1 MTFEHWAT
9 ALQTLAQL
17 GTLGFLIWY
26 ALETSWIRK
35 ASERQ
40 TEMVSSQLNMMRETL
55 NRQIQSDEI
64 RDTPVILWEKDFQKV
79 GFMWKI
85 RNIGGPAT
93 ILETRCSAGTM
104 HVRPFLD
111 TGATCV
117 VVHDFST
124 HPEERERSKD
134 TDCYGLKY
142 RSNLGV
148 VTAKVYQIAGGSSIP
163 VEVPEITYESLRNPV
178 QPV

>member
-1 MTFEHWAT
+1 MTFEQWAL

-17 GTLGFLIWY
+17 GTLVFLIWY
-26 ALETSWIRK
+26 AFETSWIRK
-35 ASERQ
+35 NAERQ
-40 TEMVSSQLNMMRETL
+40 TEIVSSQLNMMRETL
-55 NRQIQSDEI
+55 NRQIKSDEI
-64 RDTPVILWEKDFQKV
+64 RDTPAILWEKDFQQV
-79 GFMWKI
+79 GFMRKI
-85 RNIGGPAT
+85 RNIGGSAT

-111 TGATCV
+111 TGQTCV

-124 HPEERERSKD
+124 HPEERERS
-134 TDCYGLKY
+134 TNADCYGLKY

-148 VTAKVYQIAGGSSIP
+148 VTAKVYRRAGASSTP
-163 VEVPEITYESLRNPV
+163 VEVPEIAYERLKNPV